1 MTLVTRC
8 SAVAAAALLLLAL
21 GCAST
26 SNRESTGEYVDDA
39 AITTKVK
46 SAIFNEPSLKLFEI
60 KVATDRNVVA
70 LSGAVDSRSAMD
82 KAGDVAHGVAG
93 VRSVKNDMTLK

>member
-1 MTLVTRC
+1 MTLLTRC
-8 SAVAAAALLLLAL
+8 SAIAAAALLLLAL

-26 SNRESTGEYVDDA
+26 SKRESTGEYVDDS

-46 SAIFNEPSLKLFEI
+46 TAIFDEPSLKVFQI
-60 KVATDRNVVA
+60 KVETDRNVVH
-70 LSGAVDSRSAMD
+70 LSGAVDSTATMN
-82 KAGDVAHGVAG
+82 KAVDVAQGVAG